1 MDPKLKEEIANLTD
15 RLMGDLENK
24 KGYVG
29 TKQTD
34 YEYYHKLSKPI
45 IDKIDSALARQY
57 DLTSEEIDFV
67 INYNTKYRI
76 GMEKD
81 NEEENS

>member
-1 MDPKLKEEIANLTD
+1 MDPILKEQIANLTD
-15 RLMGDLENK
+15 SLIEDLENK
-24 KGYVG
+24 KVYVG

-45 IDKIDSALARQY
+45 IDKIDSALARHY

-67 INYNTKYRI
+67 INYNVKYRV
-76 GMEKD
+76 GMEN
-81 NEEENS
+81 NEVENS